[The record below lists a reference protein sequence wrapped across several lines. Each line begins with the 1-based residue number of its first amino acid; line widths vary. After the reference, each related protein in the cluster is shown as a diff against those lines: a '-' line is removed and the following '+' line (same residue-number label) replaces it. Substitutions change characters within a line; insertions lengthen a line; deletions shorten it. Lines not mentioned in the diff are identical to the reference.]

1 MTMSVSFLLSAHMAS
16 TDRGAATPVYEPQ
29 PRTGHA
35 LVEYE
40 GCAYLVGG
48 MDSRGQPIELS
59 SVEVFDLTTF
69 KWQRRTTT
77 GVCPEAVYG
86 AACAILGHYL
96 YMFGGKVRGRLSN
109 ALWRLDLKSL
119 RWSPVQQT
127 NMPSPRSYARLVAD
141 NKQRLILLDG
151 TDKDD
156 RSLHDRS
163 LHDLHFFSIEYG
175 EYNNYITGT
184 HFNVIMAPW
193 FAYVM
198 VL

>member
-1 MTMSVSFLLSAHMAS
+1 MSVSFLLSAHMAS
-16 TDRGAATPVYEPQ
+16 TDRGATTPVYEPQ
-29 PRTGHA
+29 PRYGHA

-48 MDSRGQPIELS
+48 LDSGGSPIELS

-69 KWQRRTTT
+69 KWQCRTTT
-77 GVCPEAVYG
+77 GVCPDEVYQ

-96 YMFGGKVRGRLSN
+96 YICGGKVRGEATD

-127 NMPSPRSYARLVAD
+127 NMPSPRRHARLVAD
-141 NKQRLILLDG
+141 NKQRLILLDS
-151 TDKDD
+151 TNKV
-156 RSLHDRS
+156 DRS
-163 LHDLHFFSIEYG
+163 LHDLHVFSIEYG

-193 FAYVM
+193 FAYVV